1 MMFQSVPVCM
11 FHHVNEHSGDF
22 ITVSTANFEKMMTM
36 LAHENYATL
45 SSEQFLLYKLGIV
58 SVPRKSVLLTFDDAW
73 LDTYINAFPIMRRYG
88 HQFTIFVVSDRTSA
102 SSQFERSG
110 NPASFP
116 KHAVAERLL
125 DSPGIGEV
133 VCNWKDL
140 SDMLDS
146 GLCSIE
152 NHTAT
157 HGKTQNLD
165 FDIARGREEIRKVL
179 GASAN
184 QLCWPCGRHDSH
196 DLAIAQELGIDITY
210 LVRRGVNIP
219 RLWNMKIKRFTVEDR
234 DAAWFKRQLEIF
246 SRPLYGYLYSRIK
259 PDRWLKKPPAK

>member
-179 GASAN
+179 GAGYRHHLSRASRG
-184 QLCWPCGRHDSH
+184 QHPQTLEHEDQAFHGRRQGCRLVQAPTGNILPSSVRIPI
-196 DLAIAQELGIDITY
+196 LADQA
-210 LVRRGVNIP
+210 
-219 RLWNMKIKRFTVEDR
+219 
-234 DAAWFKRQLEIF
+234 
-246 SRPLYGYLYSRIK
+246 
-259 PDRWLKKPPAK
+259 